1 MIILRG
7 DMVRTKGGDTGEV
20 IETWGTYEAY
30 VRIKLADSGKR
41 VPMFAKDVEE
51 VLYRPTGKR
60 KWA

>member
-1 MIILRG
+1 
-7 DMVRTKGGDTGEV
+7 MVRTKAGDTGEV

-30 VRIKLADSGKR
+30 VRIKLADCGKR